1 MREIG
6 SEFWDVPTKGHA
18 NGFFPESIQWFLSG
32 RSALQAIIKDL
43 REVRSVSL
51 PSWCCESIIKPF
63 VNAGIEVHFYPVYWQ
78 NGLIQEVCF
87 NSDALFLMDFFGY
100 TSPALDFGDYK
111 GVIIRDVTHS
121 IFSSVYSD
129 ADYYFGSLRKWC
141 GVWTGGYA
149 WTRDGHFLSIECD
162 EDFEYVHLRKMAMQ
176 MKNNYI
182 IGNGISDKSYL
193 KVYEKAEETL
203 DRAGIAPAD
212 FRDIEL
218 ANRID
223 VKFMVDRRRENA
235 SMLRSAFPDWLVIP
249 EISQLVAPLFVPV
262 LVPNGKRNELRS
274 YLSEHDIYCPIHWPL
289 SKFHRLDYRS
299 SLIYENELSLVCDQ
313 RYSEDD
319 MNRIIESI
327 HFFMEA

>member
-1 MREIG
+1 
-6 SEFWDVPTKGHA
+6 
-18 NGFFPESIQWFLSG
+18 
-32 RSALQAIIKDL
+32 
-43 REVRSVSL
+43 
-51 PSWCCESIIKPF
+51 
-63 VNAGIEVHFYPVYWQ
+63 
-78 NGLIQEVCF
+78 
-87 NSDALFLMDFFGY
+87 
-100 TSPALDFGDYK
+100 
-111 GVIIRDVTHS
+111 
-121 IFSSVYSD
+121 
-129 ADYYFGSLRKWC
+129 
-141 GVWTGGYA
+141 
-149 WTRDGHFLSIECD
+149 
-162 EDFEYVHLRKMAMQ
+162 